1 MLAPPR
7 RLDHGLT
14 FEPADR
20 YSPSQET
27 PNLEPRIRP
36 TRAEIDLGALT
47 RNYRTLREA
56 GPAVEVLAVV
66 KADAYGHGAVPVA
79 RTLEKAGVAF
89 LGVALVE
96 EGLVLREAGLRSE
109 ILVLGGA
116 YEGGWELL
124 LAQRMVPVV
133 FRPEHLEALA
143 RAARAREETARAHL
157 KVDTGMGRLGVQ
169 SSEVPAFLEA
179 ARAFPE
185 VRLDGLCSHFANAD
199 LADAAL
205 TREQIVRFR
214 TALAQMRAAGHDP
227 RWRHLSNSAG
237 LLALPEVRDGMELNL
252 VRPGLGLYGLVPA
265 PWLRPPRK
273 LEPVLRWKTAVVHLK
288 TVPTGTPISYGSTW
302 TAPRPSRIATLPV
315 GYADGWSR
323 LLSNRGSVLVQ
334 GRRAPVVGRVCMD
347 LCMVD
352 VTDVPGVAVGD
363 EVVLL
368 GTQGEQSQDAHQLAQ
383 LQGTIAYD
391 VLCAIGAR
399 VPRVPL
405 GEGENV
411 P

>member
-1 MLAPPR
+1 M
-7 RLDHGLT
+7 
-14 FEPADR
+14 
-20 YSPSQET
+20 
-27 PNLEPRIRP
+27 I
-36 TRAEIDLGALT
+36 
-47 RNYRTLREA
+47 
-56 GPAVEVLAVV
+56 
-66 KADAYGHGAVPVA
+66 
-79 RTLEKAGVAF
+79 
-89 LGVALVE
+89 
-96 EGLVLREAGLRSE
+96 
-109 ILVLGGA
+109 
-116 YEGGWELL
+116 
-124 LAQRMVPVV
+124 PVV
-133 FRPEHLEALA
+133 FRPEHLAGLA
-143 RAARAREETARAHL
+143 AAARGRRTTARAHL

-169 SSEVPAFLEA
+169 TSEVPAFLEA

-185 VRLDGLCSHFANAD
+185 VRLEGLCSHFANAD

-205 TREQIVRFR
+205 TQQQILRFR
-214 TALAQMRAAGHDP
+214 TALAQMRAAGYEP

-237 LLALPEVRDGMELNL
+237 RCPEVRDGMELNL

-265 PWLRPPRK
+265 PWLRPPRT

-288 TVPTGTPISYGSTW
+288 TVPTGTPVSYGSTW

-323 LLSNRGSVLVQ
+323 LLSNRGSVLVG

-352 VTDVPGVAVGD
+352 VTGVPEVVVGD

-368 GTQGEQSQDAHQLAQ
+368 GTQGDQSQDAHALAQ

-405 GEGENV
+405 GENDSL